1 MMLSSSLRSLFLTE
15 VRLFM
20 REPFAVFFTLMF
32 PVLLLFIFGS
42 AYGDEQNYPGYFG
55 FKGIDVFVPQLV
67 AQVASYLGMMGIPIA
82 FAEYRDMG
90 VFRRFRAAPV
100 RLRTFL
106 TAHMLVELMM
116 MTFAISVLMLAT
128 AVAFELFVGGMFI
141 VVVAAV
147 LGGAVCMFSIGLAVA
162 ALVGSPRTAQAA
174 GAGVFFPM
182 LFLSGVALP
191 RVNLPPA
198 LIDVGN
204 VLPMT
209 RVVDVI
215 THAWVGADFGAY
227 QWSSLLIMAAYTAAA
242 LAIAGRWFRWS

>member
-1 MMLSSSLRSLFLTE
+1 MIVSKSLRGLFLTE

-32 PVLLLFIFGS
+32 PILLLFIFGS
-42 AYGDEQNYPGYFG
+42 AYGDAQNYPGYFG
-55 FKGIDVFVPQLV
+55 FKGIEVFVPQLV

-106 TAHMLVELMM
+106 TAHILVELMM
-116 MTFAISVLMLAT
+116 MTFAIGMLMLA
-128 AVAFELFVGGMFI
+128 ASLAFELFVGGMFL
-141 VVVAAV
+141 VVIAAV
-147 LGGAVCMFSIGLAVA
+147 FGGALCMFSIGVAVA
-162 ALVGSPRTAQAA
+162 SVVRSPRTAQAA

-191 RVNLPPA
+191 RVNLPPT
-198 LIDVGN
+198 LIHIGDL
-204 VLPMT
+204 LPMT

-215 THAWVGADFGAY
+215 THAWVGAPFGSY
-227 QWSSLLIMAAYTAAA
+227 QWSSLVIMAAYTATA
-242 LAIAGRWFRWS
+242 LAIAGRFFRWT